1 MSTSGGWTAIGSLF
15 NSSSNT
21 NTYDRSVKASNS
33 GSTFSG
39 AGSSS
44 SPFMIVID
52 LGQIRTFN
60 HVRYYQMFSDG
71 KTTHAA
77 LDISSDGNLNIRTSE
92 NWTEVSGFTLLDNST
107 TSTGVG
113 VDFAT
118 QTARYIRLRIY
129 NDGRYFSSSYT
140 ELYNFKLFNVPS
152 ATTTTTTA
160 APTTTTTTTSTT
172 TTTTTTTT
180 TAAPQS
186 PAFTSTLLYPQGS
199 WSGSGESNNQLI
211 PSHRFGNNS
220 STYTRLTVG
229 RSGTLRITGTVLNSD
244 WFYIFKANTSTEIIM
259 DSSHSSLNVS
269 VSVVVGDIIG
279 FVADGVSYDTNIRV
293 WIV

>member
-77 LDISSDGNLNIRTSE
+77 LDVSSDGNLNIRTSA
-92 NWTEVSGFTLLDNST
+92 NWTEVSGFTLLDNSS

-129 NDGRYFSSSYT
+129 NDGRYFNNSFT

-160 APTTTTTTTSTT
+160 APTTTTTTT
-172 TTTTTTTT
+172 
-180 TAAPQS
+180 AAPVAITYANKYGNGTYS
-186 PAFTSTLLYPQGS
+186 VSGTSTITATITNGGDDS
-199 WSGSGESNNQLI
+199 D
-211 PSHRFGNNS
+211 
-220 STYTRLTVG
+220 TRLWLLIG
-229 RSGTLRITGTVLNSD
+229 ITGTLSYTV
-244 WFYIFKANTSTEIIM
+244 K
-259 DSSHSSLNVS
+259 
-269 VSVVVGDIIG
+269 IG
-279 FVADGVSYDTNIRV
+279 RAHV
-293 WIV
+293 